1 MRFQPKNPNTSHSNR
16 NTLYLAASG
25 GGKSQ
30 ALSQNP
36 AIPKAGAR
44 VILWDQSGDHAGLH
58 CDTKAKFIK
67 ALRAGLAG
75 GKGFRVAFSGP
86 ATIENFEWWC
96 EVCWSVLDGNHL
108 TYLIA
113 EELSAVCPTAGKATP
128 NAAILLNQCRKYGG
142 IFHGTSQKPQE
153 VAKTYFDQCTYKFIG
168 QQKGLAM
175 RRKMAQE
182 IGVTEEAIGALNQLE
197 FFKDDGSPKEPEL
210 IKLKYKP
217 VKGVRWL

>member
-1 MRFQPKNPNTSHSNR
+1 MRIQPRNPNTSHPNR

-30 ALSQNP
+30 MLAQNP
-36 AIPKAGAR
+36 DLPGQGAR

-58 CDTKAKFIK
+58 CETKAGFIR
-67 ALRAGLAG
+67 ALKAGLKAG
-75 GKGFRVAFSGP
+75 AFRVAFAGP
-86 ATIENFEWWC
+86 ATIENYEWWC

-108 TYLIA
+108 TYMIA
-113 EELSAVCPTAGKATP
+113 EELSAVCPSAGKATP

-153 VAKTYFDQCTYKFIG
+153 VSKTYFDQCAYKFVG
-168 QQKGLAM
+168 QQKGRAM
-175 RRKMAQE
+175 RRKMAEE
-182 IGVTEEAIGALNQLE
+182 IGVTEDQITALEQLQ
-197 FFKDDGSPKEPEL
+197 FYKDDGSPREPEL

-217 VKGVRWL
+217 VTGVRWQK